1 MTAPAAADLGYRQ
14 ARVLRAVVRD
24 YIKTGE
30 PIGSGTLAGRHRL
43 GVSAATI
50 RNDMALLEELGYL
63 THPHTSAGRLPTDL
77 GYRFY
82 VDTLGGLP
90 RLSDSQR
97 EVIAAS
103 IDERVADVEDVM
115 RRTAHVLS
123 RMTHYAAVALSPTL
137 ERTRVVRADLVWLG
151 PGALLLVVS
160 DSGRVD
166 KRMLDVPEGADA
178 DTVHRAS
185 EVTGSLRGLT
195 YPEARARLLVR
206 AREAGEPD
214 RAILGAVAEAFHE
227 LEREPAREHVFIGG
241 VGNIARE
248 EIFEHRD
255 TLRLLF
261 DALDEEATIL
271 RFLRGLA
278 TDEEEI
284 TVRIGRENPLAA
296 MREASV
302 IVSWYRVGDR
312 PVGSIAVIGPTRM
325 EYPTAMSTVAEVARR
340 LSNVIEA
347 LGG

>member
-1 MTAPAAADLGYRQ
+1 MAASASLGSRQ

-24 YIKTGE
+24 HIRTGE
-30 PIGSGTLAGRHRL
+30 PIGSSTLAGRYRL

-90 RLSDSQR
+90 KLSESQR
-97 EVIAAS
+97 QVIAAS

-137 ERTRVVRADLVWLG
+137 GRTHVVRADLVWLG
-151 PGALLLVVS
+151 PGALLLLVS

-166 KRMLDVPEGADA
+166 KRMLDLPDGADEE
-178 DTVHRAS
+178 TVKRVS
-185 EVTGSLRGLT
+185 DVTATFSGLT
-195 YPEARARLLVR
+195 YPEARARALVR
-206 AREAGEPD
+206 SREAVDPE
-214 RAILGAVAEAFHE
+214 RAILGAVADAFRE
-227 LEREPAREHVFIGG
+227 LELEPSREHVFLGG

-248 EIFEHRD
+248 EVFQHRD
-255 TLRLLF
+255 TLRMLF
-261 DALDEEATIL
+261 ETLDEEATIL
-271 RFLRGLA
+271 RFLRELT
-278 TDEEEI
+278 TDDEDI
-284 TVRIGRENPLAA
+284 TVRIGQENRLAA

-302 IVSWYRVGDR
+302 VVAWYRVGDR
-312 PVGSIAVIGPTRM
+312 PAGSIAVIGPTRM
-325 EYPTAMSTVAEVARR
+325 EYPTAMSTVAAVARR
-340 LSNVIEA
+340 LTDVIEA

>member
-1 MTAPAAADLGYRQ
+1 MASPPPPLGTRQ
-14 ARVLRAVVRD
+14 ARVLRALVRD
-24 YIKTGE
+24 YIRTGE

-90 RLSDSQR
+90 RLSESQR
-97 EVIAAS
+97 KVIAAS

-123 RMTHYAAVALSPTL
+123 RMTHYAALALSPTL

-178 DTVHRAS
+178 ETVQRAS
-185 EVTGSLRGLT
+185 DVAASFRGLT
-195 YPEARARLLVR
+195 YPEARARALVQ
-206 AREAGEPD
+206 AREASGPD
-214 RAILGAVAEAFHE
+214 QALLGAVADAFHD
-227 LEREPAREHVFIGG
+227 LDREPTREHVFIGG

-248 EIFEHRD
+248 EDFQRRD
-255 TLRLLF
+255 TLQ
-261 DALDEEATIL
+261 
-271 RFLRGLA
+271 
-278 TDEEEI
+278 
-284 TVRIGRENPLAA
+284 
-296 MREASV
+296 
-302 IVSWYRVGDR
+302 
-312 PVGSIAVIGPTRM
+312 
-325 EYPTAMSTVAEVARR
+325 
-340 LSNVIEA
+340 
-347 LGG
+347 

>member
-1 MTAPAAADLGYRQ
+1 MAASARLGTRQ

-24 YIKTGE
+24 HIRTGE
-30 PIGSGTLAGRHRL
+30 PIGSSTLAGRHRL

-90 RLSDSQR
+90 KLSDSQR
-97 EVIAAS
+97 QVIAAS

-137 ERTRVVRADLVWLG
+137 GRTHVVRADLVWLG
-151 PGALLLVVS
+151 PGALLLLVS

-166 KRMLDVPEGADA
+166 KRMLDLPDGADEE
-178 DTVHRAS
+178 TVKRVS
-185 EVTGSLRGLT
+185 DVTATFSGLT
-195 YPEARARLLVR
+195 YPEARARALVR
-206 AREAGEPD
+206 SREAVDPE
-214 RAILGAVAEAFHE
+214 RAILGAVADAFRE
-227 LEREPAREHVFIGG
+227 LELEPSREHVFLGG

-248 EIFEHRD
+248 EVFQHRD
-255 TLRLLF
+255 TLRMLF
-261 DALDEEATIL
+261 ETLDEEATIL
-271 RFLRGLA
+271 RFLRELT
-278 TDEEEI
+278 TDDEDI
-284 TVRIGRENPLAA
+284 TVRIGRENRLAA

-302 IVSWYRVGDR
+302 VVAWYRVGDR
-312 PVGSIAVIGPTRM
+312 PAGSIAVIGPTRM
-325 EYPTAMSTVAEVARR
+325 EYPTAMSTVAAVARR
-340 LSNVIEA
+340 LTDVIEA

>member
-1 MTAPAAADLGYRQ
+1 
-14 ARVLRAVVRD
+14 VVRD
-24 YIKTGE
+24 YIRTGE

-50 RNDMALLEELGYL
+50 RNDMARLEQLGYL

-90 RLSDSQR
+90 PLSESHR
-97 EVIAAS
+97 RAIAAS

-115 RRTAHVLS
+115 RRTAHLLS
-123 RMTHYAAVALSPTL
+123 RMTHYAALALSPTV
-137 ERTRVVRADLVWLG
+137 ERTRVVRADLVWIG
-151 PGALLLVVS
+151 PGALLVVIS
-160 DSGRVD
+160 DPGRVD
-166 KRMLDVPEGADA
+166 KRMLDLPGEADEE
-178 DTVHRAS
+178 TVRRVSDVTAS
-185 EVTGSLRGLT
+185 FGGLT
-195 YPEARARLLVR
+195 YPEARARALVR
-206 AREAGEPD
+206 AREAAQAE
-214 RAILGAVAEAFHE
+214 RAILGAVAEAFRD
-227 LEREPAREHVFIGG
+227 LEQEPGREHVFIGG

-248 EIFEHRD
+248 EVFQHRE

-271 RFLRGLA
+271 RFLRELA
-278 TDEEEI
+278 TDEGDI

-302 IVSWYRVGDR
+302 VVSWYRVGDR
-312 PVGSIAVIGPTRM
+312 PAGSIAVIGPTRM
-325 EYPTAMSTVAEVARR
+325 EYPTAMSTVAAVARR
-340 LSNVIEA
+340 LSAVVEA